1 MKFSGTLATPQLNL
15 SAYMN
20 ALHQH
25 LTDAIQNAA
34 REWLH
39 ATVVEVPVWSGASVA
54 TFLKLAAAVAFP
66 LGASPI
72 VGVMSRV
79 ALGQGSSIG
88 ELNLD
93 KAAGKYTF
101 TYGTSLAHLI
111 YNEFNNANTTP
122 DATLFAHLHQ
132 PGPYNFQA
140 KGKDAFDRAAGRVTL
155 PAVADFITAKV
166 VKVQS

>member
-1 MKFSGTLATPQLNL
+1 MKFGGTLATPKLNL
-15 SAYMN
+15 SAYFD
-20 ALHQH
+20 ALHRH

-66 LGASPI
+66 LGVSP
-72 VGVMSRV
+72 VTGAPNRV
-79 ALGQGSSIG
+79 AFGQRSGTG

-93 KAAGKYTF
+93 KGAGKYTF

-111 YNEFNNANTTP
+111 YNEFNNANTSP
-122 DATLFAHLHQ
+122 DATLFGRLLE
-132 PGPYNFQA
+132 PGPYHFQA
-140 KGKDAFDRAAGRVTL
+140 KGKDAFDRAASQVTL
-155 PAVADFITAKV
+155 PRVGPFVTEKV
-166 VKVQS
+166 YKVQ

>member
-1 MKFSGTLATPQLNL
+1 MQFSGTLAIPKLNL
-15 SAYMN
+15 AAYRD
-20 ALHQH
+20 ALHRR

-66 LGASPI
+66 LGVSPVTGAPNRVSLGSGAST
-72 VGVMSRV
+72 
-79 ALGQGSSIG
+79 G
-88 ELNLD
+88 ELTTD
-93 KAAGKYTF
+93 KDAGRYTF

-111 YNEFNNANTTP
+111 YNEFNNANTSP
-122 DATLFAHLHQ
+122 DATLFGHLHT

-140 KGKDAFDRAAGRVTL
+140 KGKDAFDRAAAQVTL
-155 PAVADFITAKV
+155 PPVGGFITTKL
-166 VKVQS
+166 VKVGS

>member
-1 MKFSGTLATPQLNL
+1 MKFSGTLATPKLNL

-79 ALGQGSSIG
+79 ALGQGSSI
-88 ELNLD
+88 
-93 KAAGKYTF
+93 
-101 TYGTSLAHLI
+101 
-111 YNEFNNANTTP
+111 
-122 DATLFAHLHQ
+122 
-132 PGPYNFQA
+132 
-140 KGKDAFDRAAGRVTL
+140 DR
-155 PAVADFITAKV
+155 KSV
-166 VKVQS
+166 V